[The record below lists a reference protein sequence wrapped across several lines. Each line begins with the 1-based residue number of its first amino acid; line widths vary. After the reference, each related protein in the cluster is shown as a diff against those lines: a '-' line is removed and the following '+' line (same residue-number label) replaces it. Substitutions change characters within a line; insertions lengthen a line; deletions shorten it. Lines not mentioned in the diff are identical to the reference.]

1 MDAAKLLGVDLI
13 ALCGGEGKCGKC
25 KIIIPEQRE
34 NAGSITEIEKSQLSN
49 NELSLGYRLA
59 CCTAIKGSLNVIV
72 PEQSRTGT
80 QRLQTEGIDTPVP
93 LEPIVKK
100 FYVQLPLPTLQDP
113 QSDVDRLL
121 NELFSRHQLQNLQ
134 VEYDLLKRLPQVLR
148 DNAWKVTAIVWD
160 NNQIVDIEGGDTQDR
175 NYGYAVDVGTT
186 KLAGYLLSLNSGKI
200 LTVGSLMNPQISFGE
215 DLITR
220 ISYATKGSEKANDLQ
235 QAVVSGINQILMEVC
250 QKMDINPTE
259 IYEMTAVGNTGM
271 HHLFFGL
278 NPKYLSLSPYP
289 PIVRDSLNVGPDK
302 IGVNI
307 NPNGNIHFLPVI
319 AGFVG
324 ADTVAVILSTEIFK
338 RDELCFAV
346 DIGTNTEIVLGNK
359 NSILACSCASGPA
372 FEGAHITHGMRA
384 ATGAIEKVK
393 ISPKTFNVH
402 YQTIGNAKPR
412 GICGSALVD
421 IPAEMLKAGI
431 IDVAGTMNRELDTPR
446 LRRGKDGFEFV
457 LAWENETSTEGDIVV
472 DQKDIRELQL
482 AKGAMHTGASI
493 LMEKEGVTERDI
505 DIAFIAG
512 AFGFYID
519 PKSARTIGMYPEFQ
533 LDKIKMVGNAAGTG
547 ARMAILSKKARETAK
562 QISRKVKYIEIAAE
576 PSFHAEFLNSQY
588 LPYADLSKYP
598 ETSKLLKR
606 LGKYPKRPIPVF

>member
-13 ALCGGEGKCGKC
+13 TICGGEGKCGKC
-25 KIIIPEQRE
+25 KVIIAEEKE
-34 NAGSITEIEKSQLSN
+34 NAGSITEIERSLLSN
-49 NELSLGYRLA
+49 KELSSGYRLA
-59 CCTAIKGSLNVIV
+59 CCAAVVGPLNVII
-72 PEQSRTGT
+72 PEKSRTGK
-80 QRLQTEGIDTPVP
+80 QRLQTEGIDTPVQ
-93 LEPIVKK
+93 LEPFIKK
-100 FYVQLPLPTLQDP
+100 FYVKLPSPTLQDSK
-113 QSDVDRLL
+113 SDVDRLL
-121 NELFSRHQLQNLQ
+121 NELFSRHQLQNLR
-134 VEYDLLKRLPQVLR
+134 VEYDLLMRLPHVLR
-148 DNAWKVTAIVWD
+148 NEAWKATATVWGENLIID
-160 NNQIVDIEGGDTQDR
+160 VDSGDTRDR
-175 NYGYAVDVGTT
+175 NYGYAVDIGTT
-186 KLAGYLLSLNSGKI
+186 KLAGYLLSLNTGKI
-200 LTVGSLMNPQISFGE
+200 IAVGSLMNPQISFGE

-220 ISYATKGSEKANDLQ
+220 ISHATKGSEKAKDLQ
-235 QAVVSGINQILMEVC
+235 QAVVSGINQILMEIC
-250 QKMDINPTE
+250 QKVDINPNE

-271 HHLFFGL
+271 HHLFLRL

-289 PIVRDSLNVGPDK
+289 PIIRDSLNVEPDK

-324 ADTVAVILSTEIFK
+324 ADTVAVILSTEIYK

-359 NSILACSCASGPA
+359 NRILACSCASGPA
-372 FEGAHITHGMRA
+372 FEGAHIKHGMRA

-393 ISPKTFNVH
+393 ISPKTFDVQ
-402 YQTIGNAKPR
+402 YQTIENAKPR

-457 LAWENETSTEGDIVV
+457 LAWKKETSTKGDIIVT
-472 DQKDIRELQL
+472 QKDIRELQL
-482 AKGAMHTGASI
+482 AKGAMHTGASL

-505 DIAFIAG
+505 DVAFIAG

-533 LDKIKMVGNAAGTG
+533 LEKIKMVGNAAGTG
-547 ARMAILSKKARETAK
+547 ARMAIISKNARETAK
-562 QISRKVKYIEIAAE
+562 DISRKVKYVEIAAE

-598 ETSKLLKR
+598 ETSALLKR
-606 LGKYPKRPIPVF
+606 LGKYPTKRIPVF